1 MPTKN
6 KQQQQQL
13 TVTEVYN
20 NEYIDVFKSVNTFHE
35 KYPTDGDKNE
45 HYISTKEQTK
55 LEKLLYGAKYDKK
68 QNVYTKVV
76 KYAKNVYIDPKT
88 KEEVPYGRLYPNTTS
103 IQDVW
108 KYMRTVLS
116 NGRVIGFDLSN
127 SQPNILNQLC
137 NEYIPNVKFNHLSAY
152 VRHRDD
158 IKKDIA
164 THYKCKGDIAKNLII
179 RLCFGGTI
187 NEWKKYWDIKVNED
201 MTFVKKFEQDMEDIR
216 KNHAIHCFP
225 MYEESVKVFNIRKK
239 SGQIKEGKCPYRSM
253 IATYLQNIEG
263 NMLLH
268 WANDVLPQLG
278 VEVATPIHDEINVI
292 ATEYVL
298 NNKEFIMCKLQKST
312 KEKLGFDVILK
323 EENYTLTDSHLKQ
336 IEDHRQFVIESN
348 KYKDIKA
355 KFEEKG
361 FKINDTSEFGYENFE
376 KKLIVM
382 SKANFSIRWEEIK
395 YKAWEKVGER
405 WMEVDKQFIKT
416 WFADLKKRVYDK
428 YDFVPRPLTCS
439 ENVYNMWQGFDIE
452 KLDVEP
458 KSCSEIL
465 ELIFVLCNK
474 DDDAYT
480 YFMDWLAH
488 MFQFPAIK
496 TGTAI
501 VLKSKQG
508 AGKGTLIEILRKM
521 MGDLIGET
529 SNPQEDIFGRHG
541 NIHIGK
547 ILTSLDEVKNGDTCK
562 VLGRLKNIIT
572 SNKCIYNEKGQKQ
585 VEVNNMSRFI
595 FTTNEAIPLSIDGKE
610 DRRYCMI
617 ECANDYCKKTEFW
630 TAFYKNNVND
640 EGVIKGFFNHL
651 MNMDISNR
659 DWLKFP
665 QTEFRNDIIKVSI
678 HPIIFWFDKYIH
690 HMTKEEEKVGIGEL
704 NNSYKKYC
712 SENNLSIIGNCNGF
726 GMVFKNKIEF
736 EECGIIKVKSSG
748 IMKLLINR
756 EKSFQ
761 WLKDNE
767 FTVYQSLY
775 HFENDESDDDE
786 L

>member
-6 KQQQQQL
+6 KQEQF
-13 TVTEVYN
+13 TVTEVYS
-20 NEYIDVFKSVNTFHE
+20 NEYIDVFRNVDTFDQ

-55 LEKLLYGAKYDKK
+55 LIKLLYGAKYDKK

-88 KEEVPYGRLYPNTTS
+88 KEKVPYGRLYANTTS

-108 KYMRTVLS
+108 KFMRTVLS

-137 NEYIPNVKFNHLSAY
+137 NKYIPNVKFNHLSAY
-152 VRHRDD
+152 VRNRDQ

-187 NEWKKYWDIKVNED
+187 DKWRKYWDIKVNED
-201 MTFVKKFEQDMEDIR
+201 MPFVKNFEQDMEDIR

-263 NMLLH
+263 DMLLY

-278 VEVATPIHDEINVI
+278 VEVATPIHDEINII

-298 NNKEFIMCKLQKST
+298 NNKEFIMCKLQEST
-312 KEKLGFDVILK
+312 KEKFGFDVILK

-336 IEDHRQFVIESN
+336 IEDHRQFVIEGN

-355 KFEEKG
+355 KFEEKEKC
-361 FKINDTSEFGYENFE
+361 FKINDTSEFGYENFD

-382 SKANFSIRWEEIK
+382 SKAHFTIRWEELN
-395 YKAWEKVGER
+395 YKAWEKVGEK
-405 WMEVDKQFIKT
+405 WKEVDKQFIKT
-416 WFADLKKRVYDK
+416 WFTDPKKRVYDK

-439 ENVYNMWQGFDIE
+439 KNVYNMWKGFDIE
-452 KLDVEP
+452 KSNADA
-458 KSCSEIL
+458 KNCNEIL
-465 ELIFVLCNK
+465 QLIFVLCNK
-474 DDDAYT
+474 DNDAYT

-630 TAFYKNNVND
+630 NAFYKNNVND

-651 MNMDISNR
+651 MNMDISKR

-678 HPIIFWFDKYIH
+678 HPIIYWFDKYIH
-690 HMTKEEEKVGIGEL
+690 HMTNKEEKVSISEL
-704 NNSYKKYC
+704 HDSYKEYC
-712 SENNLSIIGNCNGF
+712 SENNLSTIGNCNGF
-726 GMVFKNKIEF
+726 GMIFKNKIEF
-736 EECGIIKVKSSG
+736 EECGITKVKSHG
-748 IMKLLINR
+748 VMKLLINK

-761 WLKDNE
+761 WLKDND
-767 FTVYQSLY
+767 FTVYESLY
-775 HFENDESDDDE
+775 QLENESDDD
-786 L
+786 